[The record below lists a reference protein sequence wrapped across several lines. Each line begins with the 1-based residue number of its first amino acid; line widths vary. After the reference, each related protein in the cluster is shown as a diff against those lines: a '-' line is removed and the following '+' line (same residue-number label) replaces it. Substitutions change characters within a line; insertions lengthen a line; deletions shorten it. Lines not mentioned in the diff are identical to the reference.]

1 METKNNSL
9 QRFIMSEGDGVEVC
23 QVCQEI
29 FLEEAA
35 LMSHMKEM
43 HLDVDQCKSEGDREE
58 RYSTVVAQLEKQKK
72 TATLGP
78 VKVLAESF
86 TSIPGG
92 SQAVSK

>member
-1 METKNNSL
+1 
-9 QRFIMSEGDGVEVC
+9 MSEGDGVEVC

-29 FLEEAA
+29 FLEEVA
-35 LMSHMKEM
+35 LMSHMKEV

-58 RYSTVVAQLEKQKK
+58 KYSTVVAQLEKQKK

>member
-1 METKNNSL
+1 
-9 QRFIMSEGDGVEVC
+9 MSEGDGVEVC

-35 LMSHMKEM
+35 LMSHMKDM

-72 TATLGP
+72 RTATLGP
-78 VKVLAESF
+78 DKVLAERF
-86 TSIPGG
+86 TSIPGV

>member
-1 METKNNSL
+1 
-9 QRFIMSEGDGVEVC
+9 MSEGDGVEVC

-58 RYSTVVAQLEKQKK
+58 RFSTVVAQLEKQKK
-72 TATLGP
+72 RTATLGP
-78 VKVLAESF
+78 DKVLAEKF

-92 SQAVSK
+92 SQAVSI

>member
-1 METKNNSL
+1 
-9 QRFIMSEGDGVEVC
+9 MSEGDGVEVC

-72 TATLGP
+72 RTATLGP
-78 VKVLAESF
+78 DEVLAERF

-92 SQAVSK
+92 SQLVSK

>member
-1 METKNNSL
+1 
-9 QRFIMSEGDGVEVC
+9 MSEGDGVEVC

-43 HLDVDQCKSEGDREE
+43 HLDVDQCKSEGGREE
-58 RYSTVVAQLEKQKK
+58 RFSTVVAQLEKQKK
-72 TATLGP
+72 RTATLGP
-78 VKVLAESF
+78 DKVLAERF

-92 SQAVSK
+92 SQLVSK